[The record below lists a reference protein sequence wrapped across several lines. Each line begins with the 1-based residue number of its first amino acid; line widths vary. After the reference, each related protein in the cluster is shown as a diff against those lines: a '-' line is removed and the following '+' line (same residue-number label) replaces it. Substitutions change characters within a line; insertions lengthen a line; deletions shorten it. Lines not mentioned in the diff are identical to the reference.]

1 MTFLR
6 RTKIPLRFTGSTTG
20 KSVPRRARW
29 LATHSYIDGPTDPPL
44 EHRTLPVYF
53 REEIVGNYAERR
65 ALISHHERPRT
76 YGGPPSQ
83 NMGVRTHLSWDFQE
97 LSRHINATARGL
109 TSLGVKK
116 GDRVGVVMGNNSA
129 YALLQWACASVGAI
143 LVTLN
148 PAYRLPELVEALNVA
163 GVSHLFVVP
172 RIRTSQYVRGL
183 SAAFPDLRHS
193 TPGNIQAAELP
204 SLRNLVV
211 VDDMSDHREYLE
223 EIGDTK
229 CAIDFREMLVWRE
242 DSTEQQQ
249 VKELVDS
256 HHSDEVINL
265 QFTSGTTGKPK
276 AVSLTHLNLLN
287 NALSIS
293 RCMRLTADDIL
304 CATSRRCFIAL
315 MSPMFTH
322 LLCDVIL
329 MSSTRLVGG
338 NLAAWS
344 HGACVVYPSAVFHP
358 EAIVDAV
365 VRERCTVLHG
375 VPTHFLGVLSEV
387 QKRQEA
393 GENLDLS
400 CLRTGIAA
408 GSPVPIDLMNQLIN
422 KLNLVDITIAYGMS
436 KPSSSARCGLT
447 PKLFEFQ
454 LRRGR
459 LPIQLVAPAVVDSV
473 NSPVSFQTTPADSIT
488 KRVETVGRVQPHVKA
503 KVIDREGEVVP
514 VGTPG
519 EICVTGYLLQK
530 GYWEN
535 EEQTKKVM
543 RADPKDPSTLWMHTG
558 DEGIMDADGYLRVV
572 GRVKD
577 LIIRGG
583 ENLFP
588 VQIENV
594 LVAHPFIREA
604 AAVSVPDAV
613 YGEVVGVWIVLEPG
627 ATMTGE
633 EVRKIVSDGM
643 NPQNSPDWV
652 WFIGEPGTAKEFPKT
667 ASGKVMKHVLRAWS
681 KELAR
686 DNVGKISK

>member
-1 MTFLR
+1 MVLLLR
-6 RTKIPLRFTGSTTG
+6 TRIRLHLTGSTTG
-20 KSVPRRARW
+20 KWRARR
-29 LATHSYIDGPTDPPL
+29 LITLSSVEGPSQPPL
-44 EHRTLPVYF
+44 ERRTLPVYF
-53 REEIVGNYAERR
+53 RDEIFGKHAERR
-65 ALISHHERPRT
+65 ALISRQERPRT
-76 YGGPPSQ
+76 HGGPPSP
-83 NMGVRTHLSWDFQE
+83 NTGVHSHLSWDFQE
-97 LSRHINATARGL
+97 FYRHINATARGL
-109 TSLGVKK
+109 ISLGVKK
-116 GDRVGVVMGNNSA
+116 GDRVGVIMGNNSA

-148 PAYRLPELVEALNVA
+148 PAYRLPELVKALNVV
-163 GVSHLFVVP
+163 GLSHLFIVP
-172 RIRTSQYVRGL
+172 RVRASQYLRGL

-193 TPGNIQAAELP
+193 APGNIQVADLP

-211 VDDMSDHREYLE
+211 VDDVLDHREYLE

-242 DSTEQQQ
+242 DGTEQRR

-256 HHSDEVINL
+256 HHPDEVINL

-287 NALSIS
+287 NGLSNG

-304 CATSRRCFIAL
+304 CNVPPLFHCFG
-315 MSPMFTH
+315 
-322 LLCDVIL
+322 
-329 MSSTRLVGG
+329 LVLG

-344 HGACVVYPSAVFHP
+344 HGACIVYPSPVFHP

-365 VRERCTVLHG
+365 VQERCTALHG

-387 QKRQEA
+387 QTRQQT
-393 GENLDLS
+393 GEKLDLS

-408 GSPVPIDLMNQLIN
+408 GSPVPIDLMHQLIN
-422 KLNLVDITIAYGMS
+422 KLNMVDITNAYGM
-436 KPSSSARCGLT
+436 T
-447 PKLFEFQ
+447 ET
-454 LRRGR
+454 
-459 LPIQLVAPAVVDSV
+459 
-473 NSPVSFQTTPADSIT
+473 SPVSFQTTPADPVI
-488 KRVETVGRVQPHVKA
+488 KRVETVGKVQHHVKA
-503 KVIDREGEVVP
+503 KVVNREGETVP

-530 GYWEN
+530 GYWED

-543 RADPKDPSTLWMHTG
+543 RADPKDPSTIWMHTG
-558 DEGIMDADGYLRVV
+558 DEGIMDEDGYLKVV

-613 YGEVVGVWIVLEPG
+613 YGEVVGVWIVLEPD
-627 ATMTGE
+627 ATMTRE
-633 EVRKIVSDGM
+633 EVRKLVSDGM
-643 NPQNSPDWV
+643 NPQNTPEWV
-652 WFIGEPGTAKEFPKT
+652 WFIGEPGIAKEFPKT
-667 ASGKVMKHVLRAWS
+667 GSGKVMKHVLREWS
-681 KELAR
+681 KELALN
-686 DNVGKISK
+686 NVGKVAK

>member
-1 MTFLR
+1 MVFLW
-6 RTKIPLRFTGSTTG
+6 RTRISLRLPGSATG
-20 KSVPRRARW
+20 KSIPRRARW
-29 LATHSYIDGPTDPPL
+29 LVTHSYVEGPVNPPL

-53 REEIVGNYAERR
+53 REEIVGKHAERL
-65 ALISHHERPRT
+65 ALISRQECPRT
-76 YGGPPSQ
+76 HGGPPSQ

-97 LSRHINATARGL
+97 FSRHIDATARGL
-109 TSLGVKK
+109 ASLGVKK

-229 CAIDFREMLVWRE
+229 CAIDFREMLVWCE
-242 DSTEQQQ
+242 DGTEQRQ

-276 AVSLTHLNLLN
+276 AVSLTHLNILN
-287 NALSIS
+287 NGLSIGQ
-293 RCMRLTADDIL
+293 CMRLTADDIL
-304 CATSRRCFIAL
+304 CNVPPLFHCFDESYL
-315 MSPMFTH
+315 MSP
-322 LLCDVIL
+322 I
-329 MSSTRLVGG
+329 RLVLG

-344 HGACVVYPSAVFHP
+344 HGACIVYPSPVFHP

-365 VRERCTVLHG
+365 VQERCTALHG

-387 QKRQEA
+387 QKRREA
-393 GENLDLS
+393 GEKLDLS

-422 KLNLVDITIAYGMS
+422 KLNLVDITIAYGM
-436 KPSSSARCGLT
+436 T
-447 PKLFEFQ
+447 
-454 LRRGR
+454 
-459 LPIQLVAPAVVDSV
+459 VVDSV

-543 RADPKDPSTLWMHTG
+543 RADPKDPSTVWMHTG
-558 DEGIMDADGYLRVV
+558 DEGIMDEDGYLRVV
-572 GRVKD
+572 GRVK
-577 LIIRGG
+577 
-583 ENLFP
+583 NLFP

-613 YGEVVGVWIVLEPG
+613 YGEVVGVWIVLEPH
-627 ATMTGE
+627 ATMTRE

>member
-1 MTFLR
+1 MAMTFLR

-304 CATSRRCFIAL
+304 CNVPPLFHCFG
-315 MSPMFTH
+315 
-322 LLCDVIL
+322 
-329 MSSTRLVGG
+329 LVGG

-422 KLNLVDITIAYGMS
+422 KLNLVDITIAYGM
-436 KPSSSARCGLT
+436 T
-447 PKLFEFQ
+447 ET
-454 LRRGR
+454 
-459 LPIQLVAPAVVDSV
+459 
-473 NSPVSFQTTPADSIT
+473 SPVSFQTTPADSIT

>member
-1 MTFLR
+1 MALLLR
-6 RTKIPLRFTGSTTG
+6 TRICLHLTGSTTG
-20 KSVPRRARW
+20 KCRARR
-29 LATHSYIDGPTDPPL
+29 LITLSSVEGPSQPPL
-44 EHRTLPVYF
+44 ERRTLPVYF
-53 REEIVGNYAERR
+53 RDEIFGKHAERR
-65 ALISHHERPRT
+65 ALISRQERPRT
-76 YGGPPSQ
+76 HGGPPSS
-83 NMGVRTHLSWDFQE
+83 NAGVHSHLSWDFQE
-97 LSRHINATARGL
+97 FYRHINATARGL
-109 TSLGVKK
+109 ISLGVKK
-116 GDRVGVVMGNNSA
+116 GDRVGVIMGNNSA

-148 PAYRLPELVEALNVA
+148 PAYRLPELVKALNVV
-163 GVSHLFVVP
+163 GLSHLFIVP
-172 RIRTSQYVRGL
+172 RVRTSQYLRGL

-193 TPGNIQAAELP
+193 APGNIQVADLP

-211 VDDMSDHREYLE
+211 VDDMPDHREYLE

-242 DSTEQQQ
+242 DGTEQRR

-287 NALSIS
+287 NGLSNG

-304 CATSRRCFIAL
+304 CNVPPLFHCFG
-315 MSPMFTH
+315 
-322 LLCDVIL
+322 
-329 MSSTRLVGG
+329 LVLG

-344 HGACVVYPSAVFHP
+344 HGACIVYPSPVFHP

-365 VRERCTVLHG
+365 VQERCTALHG

-387 QKRQEA
+387 QKRQQA
-393 GENLDLS
+393 GEKLDLS

-408 GSPVPIDLMNQLIN
+408 GSPVPIDLMHQLIN
-422 KLNLVDITIAYGMS
+422 KLNMVDITNAYGM
-436 KPSSSARCGLT
+436 T
-447 PKLFEFQ
+447 ET
-454 LRRGR
+454 
-459 LPIQLVAPAVVDSV
+459 
-473 NSPVSFQTTPADSIT
+473 SPVSFQTTPADPVI
-488 KRVETVGRVQPHVKA
+488 KRVETVGKVQHHVKA
-503 KVIDREGEVVP
+503 KVVNQEGETVP

-530 GYWEN
+530 GYWED

-543 RADPKDPSTLWMHTG
+543 RADPKDPSTIWMHTG
-558 DEGIMDADGYLRVV
+558 DEGIMDEDGYLKVV

-594 LVAHPFIREA
+594 LVAHPFICEA

-613 YGEVVGVWIVLEPG
+613 YGEVVGVWIVLEPD
-627 ATMTGE
+627 ATMTRE
-633 EVRKIVSDGM
+633 EVRKLVSDGM
-643 NPQNSPDWV
+643 NPQNTPEWV
-652 WFIGEPGTAKEFPKT
+652 WFIGEPGVAKEFPKT
-667 ASGKVMKHVLRAWS
+667 GSGKVMKHVLREWS
-681 KELAR
+681 KELALN
-686 DNVGKISK
+686 NVGKVAK